1 MWSIGLGGGD
11 ECLDDKKSR
20 DAGVSAEPYSIYSV
34 TYTKSKIPAFCQRY
48 CIVEISMLS
57 NEVLIH
63 VLSFKRIVQGNRCLT
78 ILQLM
83 CTAVDSCTLNQT
95 TGQWICFY
103 QY

>member
-1 MWSIGLGGGD
+1 MNSWMIRNHGMLEYLQSLILSIL
-11 ECLDDKKSR
+11 SR
-20 DAGVSAEPYSIYSV
+20 
-34 TYTKSKIPAFCQRY
+34 TKSKIPALCQRY

-78 ILQLM
+78 ILQFM
-83 CTAVDSCTLNQT
+83 CTVQSAVDSCTLNQT